1 MEYQD
6 TDTVK
11 HIGILA
17 CTAEGAALCYRT
29 ICREAE
35 DFLDRHLHPEITIH
49 TFSLRSYLDL
59 IDRDNWTGVAAL
71 MSQSAAK
78 LTQAGA
84 DLIICPNNTLHRA
97 FDQVVSSIPWLHIA
111 DIVAAET
118 ARRGFRLVGL
128 LGTRIVMKGSFY
140 SQKLGLRG
148 IDSVIPDENGRSR
161 IAQIILTELIA
172 GQYTDHRSGMYLQGV
187 ISQMKTRGCDAVILS
202 STELPL
208 LVSEEQS
215 VLPLLD
221 STRLLAQ
228 AALKHAASSR
238 WNRVAQ
244 DQPVAYHVSHMS

>member
-1 MEYQD
+1 MEYH
-6 TDTVK
+6 TTGSMN

-29 ICREAE
+29 ICREVA
-35 DFLDRHLHPEITIH
+35 DLLDCHLHPEITIH

-59 IDRDNWTGVAAL
+59 IDRNNWTGVAAL

-78 LTQAGA
+78 LAQAGA
-84 DLIICPNNTLHRA
+84 DLIICLNNTLHRA
-97 FDQVVSSIPWLHIA
+97 FDQVVSSISWLHIA
-111 DIVAAET
+111 DIVAAEA
-118 ARRGFRLVGL
+118 ARRGYRLVGL
-128 LGTRIVMKGSFY
+128 LGTRIVMEGSFY
-140 SQKLGLRG
+140 AQKLGLRG

-172 GQYTDHRSGMYLQGV
+172 GQYTDRSRLYLQGV
-187 ISQMKTRGCDAVILS
+187 ISQMKTRGCDAVILGC
-202 STELPL
+202 TELPL

-238 WNRVAQ
+238 WNHVAQ